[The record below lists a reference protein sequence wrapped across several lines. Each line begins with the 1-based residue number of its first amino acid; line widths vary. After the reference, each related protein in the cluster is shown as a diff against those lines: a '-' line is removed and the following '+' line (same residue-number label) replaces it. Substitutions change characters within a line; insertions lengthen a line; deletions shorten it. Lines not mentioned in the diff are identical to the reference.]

1 MCDHEA
7 NAGAG
12 VPSER
17 KIETPSPQGRSS
29 PIERRARCNGRLHY
43 VGKEEE
49 ELRLQIVKENYA
61 SSFPGVPAQ
70 QVEWST

>member
-7 NAGAG
+7 NMS

-17 KIETPSPQGRSS
+17 KIETPSSQGRSS

-43 VGKEEE
+43 VGKEGEE
-49 ELRLQIVKENYA
+49 FILQIVQENYA
-61 SSFPGVPAQ
+61 RSFPSVPA
-70 QVEWST
+70 